1 MWIIQMHHLI
11 KEPGMVEK
19 VLSWKLTNPEAWI
32 LSVALARAASI
43 AAVDKSHDLFWSQ
56 DFHLRKEISNM

>member
-11 KEPGMVEK
+11 KEPGVVEK

-43 AAVDKSHDLFWSQ
+43 AAVDKSHDLFWS
-56 DFHLRKEISNM
+56 